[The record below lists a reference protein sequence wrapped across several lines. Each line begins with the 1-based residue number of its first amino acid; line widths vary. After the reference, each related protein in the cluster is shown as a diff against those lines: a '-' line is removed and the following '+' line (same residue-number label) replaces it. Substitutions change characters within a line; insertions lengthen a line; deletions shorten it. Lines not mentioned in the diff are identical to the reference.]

1 MLLTLQNSKE
11 EIDIDL
17 PPLDRAMQLAGF
29 AFAQAAITIAEG
41 AGPLVPLGYIER
53 GAGLRSAER
62 IMMRFTHPSA
72 EDIDLALSVSE
83 GRSAVA
89 EKLLEYESTVL
100 VYDGYVRRSAA
111 PDKSDAFIVEIND
124 VAFETPFKVIQ
135 NYQPFGSG
143 GFKLL
148 GLPVFLQ
155 DDHSVDQSLE
165 AELAALFLDG
175 IMSHNQARKTWAAW
189 RG

>member
-1 MLLTLQNSKE
+1 MLLKLQRPQKNE
-11 EIDIDL
+11 IDL
-17 PPLDRAMQLAGF
+17 PPLDRALRLAGF
-29 AFAQAAITIAEG
+29 AFAQAASSIAEG
-41 AGPLVPLGYIER
+41 TASLMPLGYVER
-53 GAGLRSAER
+53 DAGLLSAER

-72 EDIDLALSVSE
+72 EDIDVALSVSE
-83 GRSAVA
+83 GRSALA

-135 NYQPFGSG
+135 NYQPFAAG

-148 GLPVFLQ
+148 GLPTFLQ
-155 DDHSVDQSLE
+155 DDHSVDQTLE

-175 IMSHNQARKTWAAW
+175 IMSHSVVRKTWAAW

>member
-1 MLLTLQNSKE
+1 MLLKLQRPPKNE
-11 EIDIDL
+11 IDL

-29 AFAQAAITIAEG
+29 AFGQAAIGIADG
-41 AGPLVPLGYIER
+41 TGPLIPLGYVER
-53 GAGLRSAER
+53 DAGLRSAER

-83 GRSAVA
+83 GRIALA
-89 EKLLEYESTVL
+89 AKLLDYDSTVL
-100 VYDGYVRRSAA
+100 VYDGYVRRSVA

-135 NYQPFGSG
+135 NYQPFASG

-148 GLPVFLQ
+148 GSPTFLQ
-155 DDHSVDQSLE
+155 DDHSVHVTLE

-175 IMSHNQARKTWAAW
+175 TMSHSQVRRTWAEW

>member
-1 MLLTLQNSKE
+1 MLLTLQKPPKNEK
-11 EIDIDL
+11 DL

-29 AFAQAAITIAEG
+29 AFAQAATSIADG
-41 AGPLVPLGYIER
+41 TGPLIPLGYVER
-53 GAGLRSAER
+53 DAGLRSAER

-83 GRSAVA
+83 GRIALA
-89 EKLLEYESTVL
+89 AKLLEYDTTVL

-111 PDKSDAFIVEIND
+111 PDKSDAFILEIND

-135 NYQPFGSG
+135 NYQPFASG

-148 GLPVFLQ
+148 GLPMFLQ
-155 DDHSVDQSLE
+155 DDHSVDETLE

-175 IMSHNQARKTWAAW
+175 TMSNSLVENTWARW

>member
-1 MLLTLQNSKE
+1 MLLTLQKPPKNE
-11 EIDIDL
+11 NDL
-17 PPLDRAMQLAGF
+17 PPLDRAMLLAGF
-29 AFAQAAITIAEG
+29 AFAQAATNIADG
-41 AGPLVPLGYIER
+41 TGPLIPLGYVER
-53 GAGLRSAER
+53 DAGLRSAER

-83 GRSAVA
+83 GRIALA
-89 EKLLEYESTVL
+89 AKLLEYDTTVL
-100 VYDGYVRRSAA
+100 VYDGYVRRSVA
-111 PDKSDAFIVEIND
+111 PDKSDAFILEIND

-135 NYQPFGSG
+135 NYQPFASG

-148 GLPVFLQ
+148 GLPTFLQ
-155 DDHSVDQSLE
+155 DDHSVDETLE

-175 IMSHNQARKTWAAW
+175 TMSNTLVENTWARW

>member
-1 MLLTLQNSKE
+1 MLLTLQKPPKNEK
-11 EIDIDL
+11 DL

-29 AFAQAAITIAEG
+29 AFAQAATSIADG
-41 AGPLVPLGYIER
+41 TGLLIPLGYVER
-53 GAGLRSAER
+53 DAGLRSAER

-83 GRSAVA
+83 GRIALA
-89 EKLLEYESTVL
+89 AKLLEYDTTVL

-111 PDKSDAFIVEIND
+111 PDKSDAFILEIND

-135 NYQPFGSG
+135 NYQPFASG

-148 GLPVFLQ
+148 GSPTFLQ
-155 DDHSVDQSLE
+155 DDHSMDQMLE

-175 IMSHNQARKTWAAW
+175 TMSHSQVRKTWAEW
-189 RG
+189 RA